1 MFNKRELLIKL
12 GLMVMSFAVVAPSAS
27 MIWVGE
33 PKLPK
38 KLQK

>member
-12 GLMVMSFAVVAPSAS
+12 GLMVMSFAVVTPSACL
-27 MIWVGE
+27 WLVGE